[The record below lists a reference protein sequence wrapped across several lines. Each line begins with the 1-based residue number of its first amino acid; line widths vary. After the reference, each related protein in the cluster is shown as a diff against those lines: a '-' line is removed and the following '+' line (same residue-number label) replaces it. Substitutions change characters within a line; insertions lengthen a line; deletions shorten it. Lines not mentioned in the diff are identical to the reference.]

1 MNTDR
6 MYNILRKILWWIA
19 LLAVAV
25 VCLLNF
31 GFLAR
36 VSYDAKETVSII
48 QSSVLKNIL
57 LVGCVFVLTISAYM
71 AGLLDRLSERKLFA
85 VLTAVYCV
93 AAVYLILNVEPVLRA
108 DAKQVLESVLKFR
121 EGDFAP
127 FRKGGYLYLYPHQ
140 LGLVFYES
148 QLVKFSGNPQFLFLV
163 NFLMV
168 LGINRISWKISDRL
182 FGSTLINCLTIL
194 MSFLFLPQLFF
205 ILFAYGV
212 IPGLF
217 SMMWGFYWGIC
228 YTDERKPK
236 DLVLM
241 CLSLGAAVLLKQ
253 NYLIG
258 AVAMLIFLCLELL
271 KTRDRRLIAGVL
283 AVLLCVT
290 VPGKVLYRYYE
301 QKTGSTLDQ
310 GCPSVLW
317 VAMGTDIDNNKRGPG
332 WYNSYNF
339 HTYLD
344 ADSDPETAA
353 EQGKQKLQ
361 ENLEKIQTEP
371 IRSLEFF
378 FNKTVSQWC
387 DPMYQSVWSGPLED
401 CGQETYTAWLQSLY
415 SGESLERSISG
426 CMKLLCQVIW
436 VMAAMYL
443 ILNRKAEKNW
453 EPVYL
458 YMIGGLLFHTV
469 WEGKSQY
476 TYPYLYILIPFA
488 AAAADGMLKRLTGK
502 E

>member
-1 MNTDR
+1 MSTDR
-6 MYNILRKILWWIA
+6 MYDILRKILWWIA

-31 GFLAR
+31 AFLAR
-36 VSYDAKETVSII
+36 VSYDANEAVTIF
-48 QSSVLKNIL
+48 QSNFLKNIL
-57 LVGCVFVLTISAYM
+57 LAGCVFAFVISVYM
-71 AGLLDRLSERKLFA
+71 TGFLDRLNERKLFT

-93 AAVYLILNVEPVLRA
+93 AAAYLILNAEPALRA

-127 FRKGGYLYLYPHQ
+127 FRKGGYFYRYPHQ
-140 LGLVFYES
+140 LGLAFYES
-148 QLVKFSGNPQFLFLV
+148 QLVRFSENPQFLFLV

-168 LGINRISWKISDRL
+168 LGINRAGWKISDRL

-194 MSFLFLPQLFF
+194 MSFSFFPQLFF

-217 SMMWGFYWGIC
+217 FMMWGFYRGIC
-228 YTDERKPK
+228 YADERKSK

-258 AVAMLIFLCLELL
+258 AVAMVIFLCLKLL

-283 AVLLCVT
+283 AVLFCVT
-290 VPGKVLYRYYE
+290 VPGKILCRYYE

-317 VAMGTDIDNNKRGPG
+317 VAMGTDIDNHKRGPG
-332 WYNSYNF
+332 WYNSYIF
-339 HTYLD
+339 RTYQD
-344 ADSDPETAA
+344 ADYDPQAAA
-353 EQGKQKLQ
+353 EAGNEKLR
-361 ENLEKIQTEP
+361 ENLEL
-371 IRSLEFF
+371 IRSDPGRAWLFLRD
-378 FNKTVSQWC
+378 KTISQWC

-401 CGQETYTAWLQSLY
+401 CGQETYTSWLQSLY
-415 SGESLERSISG
+415 SGESVERSISG

-436 VMAAMYL
+436 AMAVMYL
-443 ILNRKAEKNW
+443 ILNRKAEKTW
-453 EPVYL
+453 EPMYL

-476 TYPYLYILIPFA
+476 TYPYLYVLIPFA
-488 AAAADGMLKRLTGK
+488 AAAVGELLKRLSGK